1 MRIRLEKEAE
11 EKKGAFSKRI
21 VKLVIAINVL
31 FTIAVFYAFIKT
43 GNEPATLIT
52 AWFAF
57 TTVEVWEL
65 GKIKRSKTKKKEE
78 EEK

>member
-1 MRIRLEKEAE
+1 MRIRLEKETE
-11 EKKGAFSKRI
+11 EKKGAFSKKI

-43 GNEPATLIT
+43 GNEPGTLIT

-57 TTVEVWEL
+57 TTVELWEL
-65 GKIKRSKTKKKEE
+65 GKIKRSKTKKEE
-78 EEK
+78 EEE

>member
-65 GKIKRSKTKKKEE
+65 GKIKRSKTKKEE
-78 EEK
+78 EE

>member
-65 GKIKRSKTKKKEE
+65 GKIKRSKTKKKE
-78 EEK
+78 